1 MKTPSY
7 QNTCAAVLILAAFSL
22 YSGCDYSNDLPRIGD
37 RVRTSA
43 NLVTFPSCAD
53 LEQRLK
59 GNLSEEM
66 RAYLLSLTDGNF
78 YCLPPEEAT
87 DTAGSFDSGGRQEG
101 VDYSGTNNQET
112 GADEAD
118 LLKTDGYY
126 IYTLNGNELFIV
138 SVPQFGRIGETARL
152 AIEGYP
158 GEILLARETPD
169 GPAARAAVFSTVYT
183 YDMDDTHPL
192 ADRIVS
198 NDVIG
203 YYPSAVLTKI
213 TIVDLTDALQPR
225 VTRQF
230 YLEGSY
236 QTAREIAG
244 SVHMLAYSSIEP
256 YGLLYWPELPEEYY
270 LLPYDDPQRR
280 QMWTNAIAGAI
291 EHNDELIAGLTL
303 EDLVPK
309 MYEVN
314 AEGQVMPY
322 EETAQGCG
330 NFFIADDG
338 ASRGFTSIA
347 SFNLLGSDINLASDH
362 IVSNWSL
369 IYASTDTLLIAEP
382 AQNWWW
388 YYGTDKYEE
397 ATNIHRFDISAPGE
411 AVYTGSGR
419 VDGTVLGQFS
429 LSEYQGYVRVATTTG
444 QWNRWW
450 VESPPPTD
458 NHVYVLNGSDKL
470 EVAGQLDGIAV
481 GETIWSAR
489 FMGEKAFLTT
499 ARNIDPLWTIDLS
512 NPANPHIMGSLE
524 VPGVSTYLHPI
535 ADNRLLT
542 IGLGGDE
549 NGFDGS
555 LKVSLFDV
563 SDFAD
568 PVLKS
573 TYNLTPV
580 KGDDW
585 SSWSSSEATYQH
597 KAFQY
602 WEPRKLLAVPLST
615 SRYNCTDEFSCD
627 YEYVSKLALITV
639 DPDQGLSLYGNIDHS
654 GFYNSDPDSYW
665 CYQDIRRS
673 IFMGDY
679 LYAMS
684 DRGITASNLDG
695 LNRTASLSL
704 PGNSCA
710 VYRDG
715 IEPGV
720 KRPEEPVF

>member
-1 MKTPSY
+1 
-7 QNTCAAVLILAAFSL
+7 
-22 YSGCDYSNDLPRIGD
+22 
-37 RVRTSA
+37 
-43 NLVTFPSCAD
+43 
-53 LEQRLK
+53 
-59 GNLSEEM
+59 
-66 RAYLLSLTDGNF
+66 
-78 YCLPPEEAT
+78 
-87 DTAGSFDSGGRQEG
+87 
-101 VDYSGTNNQET
+101 
-112 GADEAD
+112 
-118 LLKTDGYY
+118 
-126 IYTLNGNELFIV
+126 
-138 SVPQFGRIGETARL
+138 
-152 AIEGYP
+152 
-158 GEILLARETPD
+158 
-169 GPAARAAVFSTVYT
+169 
-183 YDMDDTHPL
+183 
-192 ADRIVS
+192 
-198 NDVIG
+198 
-203 YYPSAVLTKI
+203 
-213 TIVDLTDALQPR
+213 
-225 VTRQF
+225 
-230 YLEGSY
+230 
-236 QTAREIAG
+236 
-244 SVHMLAYSSIEP
+244 
-256 YGLLYWPELPEEYY
+256 
-270 LLPYDDPQRR
+270 
-280 QMWTNAIAGAI
+280 
-291 EHNDELIAGLTL
+291 
-303 EDLVPK
+303 
-309 MYEVN
+309 
-314 AEGQVMPY
+314 
-322 EETAQGCG
+322 
-330 NFFIADDG
+330 
-338 ASRGFTSIA
+338 
-347 SFNLLGSDINLASDH
+347 
-362 IVSNWSL
+362 
-369 IYASTDTLLIAEP
+369 
-382 AQNWWW
+382 
-388 YYGTDKYEE
+388 
-397 ATNIHRFDISAPGE
+397 
-411 AVYTGSGR
+411 
-419 VDGTVLGQFS
+419 
-429 LSEYQGYVRVATTTG
+429 
-444 QWNRWW
+444 
-450 VESPPPTD
+450 
-458 NHVYVLNGSDKL
+458 VLNGSDKL

-535 ADNRLLT
+535 ADNRLLA

-580 KGDDW
+580 EGDDW

-654 GFYNSDPDSYW
+654 VFYNSDPDSYW

-695 LNRTASLSL
+695 LNRTASFSL

>member
-1 MKTPSY
+1 MKTMAFK
-7 QNTCAAVLILAAFSL
+7 NTCVAVLIMAAFSF
-22 YSGCDYSNDLPRIGD
+22 YSGCDYNNGLPRIGD

-43 NLVTFPSCAD
+43 NLVSLPSCTD

-59 GNLSEEM
+59 DNLSEEM
-66 RAYLLSLTDGNF
+66 RAYLLSLADGNF
-78 YCLPPEEAT
+78 YYLPREDAADMP
-87 DTAGSFDSGGRQEG
+87 GSFDSGGRQEG

-126 IYTLNGNELFIV
+126 MYTLNGSELFIV
-138 SVPQFGRIGETARL
+138 GIPEFGQIGATARL

-158 GEILLARETPD
+158 GEILLAKETPD
-169 GPAARAAVFSTVYT
+169 GRAVKAAVFSSIYT
-183 YDMDDTHPL
+183 YELDEKHPL
-192 ADRIVS
+192 ADRITS
-198 NDVIG
+198 DDSIG

-213 TIVDLTDALQPR
+213 TVVDLADALNPR
-225 VTRQF
+225 VARQF

-236 QTAREIAG
+236 QTAREIDG
-244 SVHMLAYSSIEP
+244 SVHMLAYSSVEP
-256 YGLLYWPELPEEYY
+256 YGLLYWPELPEAYY
-270 LLPYDDPQRR
+270 LLPYDDPLRK
-280 QMWTNAIAGAI
+280 QMWTNAIASAI

-303 EDLVPK
+303 KDLVPK
-309 MYEVN
+309 MFEVN
-314 AEGQVMPY
+314 GEGEIIPY

-330 NFFIADDG
+330 NFVIAEDG

-347 SFNLLGSDINLASDH
+347 SFNLLGSEINFASDH

-382 AQNWWW
+382 AQDWWW
-388 YYGTDKYEE
+388 YYDTEDLDE
-397 ATNIHRFDISAPGE
+397 ATNIHRFDISSPGE

-419 VDGTVLGQFS
+419 VNGTVLSQFS
-429 LSEYQGYVRVATTTG
+429 LSEYEGYVRVATTTG

-450 VESPPPTD
+450 VESPPPTE
-458 NHVYVLNGSDKL
+458 NHVNVLGGDDKL
-470 EVAGQLDGIAV
+470 DIVGQIDGIAV
-481 GETIWSAR
+481 DETIWSAR

-499 ARNIDPLWTIDLS
+499 ARIIDPLWTIDLS
-512 NPANPHIMGSLE
+512 DPANPHIIGSLE

-535 ADNRLLT
+535 ADDRLLT

-549 NGFDGS
+549 TGFDGS
-555 LKVSLFDV
+555 IKVSLFDV
-563 SDFAD
+563 SDFAN

-573 TYNLTPV
+573 TYTLSAV
-580 KGDDW
+580 EGDDW
-585 SSWSSSEATYQH
+585 SSWGSSEATYQH

-602 WEPRKLLAVPLST
+602 WAPRKLLAVPLST
-615 SRYNCTDEFSCD
+615 SRYKCADDYYCD

-639 DPDQGLSLYGNIDHS
+639 DVDQGLSLYGNIDHS
-654 GFYNSDPDSYW
+654 SFYNSDPSSYW

-684 DRGITASNLDG
+684 DRGITASDLDS
-695 LNRTASLSL
+695 LNQTASLNL
-704 PGNSCA
+704 PGSNCG
-710 VYRDG
+710 VYWD
-715 IEPGV
+715 EV
-720 KRPEEPVF
+720 EPVEKRVMD

>member
-1 MKTPSY
+1 MKTRAF
-7 QNTCAAVLILAAFSL
+7 QTIGVAVMFLAAFSFCA
-22 YSGCDYSNDLPRIGD
+22 GCKYQPDLPQIGD

-43 NLVTFPSCAD
+43 NLLTFPSCAD

-59 GNLSEEM
+59 GNLAEEM
-66 RAYLLSLTDGNF
+66 RAYLLSLTDGIF
-78 YCLPPEEAT
+78 YYLPPEEAT

-126 IYTLNGNELFIV
+126 MYTLNGSELFIV
-138 SVPQFGRIGETARL
+138 SVPEYGRIGETARL

-158 GEILLARETPD
+158 GEILLAKATPD

-183 YDMDDTHPL
+183 YDMDDKHPI
-192 ADRIVS
+192 ADRIS
-198 NDVIG
+198 SDDVIG
-203 YYPSAVLTKI
+203 YYPSAVLAKI
-213 TIVDLTDALQPR
+213 TIVDLADAMNPR
-225 VTRQF
+225 VDRQF

-236 QTAREIAG
+236 QTAREIDG
-244 SVHMLAYSSIEP
+244 SVHLLAYSSVEP
-256 YGLLYWPELPEEYY
+256 YGLLYWPELPEAYY
-270 LLPYDDPQRR
+270 LLPYDDPQRE
-280 QMWTNAIAGAI
+280 QMWTDAIAAAI

-309 MYEVN
+309 MFEVN
-314 AEGQVMPY
+314 AEGQVIPY
-322 EETAQGCG
+322 DEASQGCG
-330 NFFIADDG
+330 NFVIAEDG

-347 SFNLLGSDINLASDH
+347 SFNLLGGEINFASDH

-382 AQNWWW
+382 AQDWWW
-388 YYGTDKYEE
+388 YYDTEDLEE

-419 VDGTVLGQFS
+419 VNGTVLSQFS
-429 LSEYQGYVRVATTTG
+429 LSEYEGYVRVAATTG

-450 VESPPPTD
+450 VESPPPTE
-458 NHVYVLNGSDKL
+458 NHVYVLGGSDKL
-470 EVAGQLDGIAV
+470 DVVGQLDGIAV
-481 GETIWSAR
+481 DETIWSAR
-489 FMGEKAFLTT
+489 FMGKKAFLTT

-512 NPANPHIMGSLE
+512 DPANPRIIGSLE

-535 ADNRLLT
+535 ADDLLLT
-542 IGLGGDE
+542 IGMGGDE
-549 NGFDGS
+549 TGFDGS
-555 LKVSLFDV
+555 IKVSLFDV
-563 SDFAD
+563 SDFAN

-573 TYNLTPV
+573 SHNLTAV
-580 KGDDW
+580 EGDDW
-585 SSWSSSEATYQH
+585 SSWGSSEATYQH

-602 WEPRKLLAVPLST
+602 WAPKKLLAVPLST
-615 SRYNCTDEFSCD
+615 SRYNCRDDYTCD

-684 DRGITASNLDG
+684 DRGITASELEG
-695 LNRTASLSL
+695 LNQTASLTL
-704 PGNSCA
+704 PGSSCA
-710 VYRDG
+710 VYWDG
-715 IEPGV
+715 VEPGDN
-720 KRPEEPVF
+720 RSEE